1 MYMWELGVELG
12 IMLAS
17 DEMWSRVKCIML
29 NLKDLTS
36 VLKATLTENNVSGES
51 NKKHHYRKASRSS
64 VMTQELCTFSDW
76 KIVPI
81 II

>member
-1 MYMWELGVELG
+1 
-12 IMLAS
+12 
-17 DEMWSRVKCIML
+17 ML

-36 VLKATLTENNVSGES
+36 VLKATLTEKNVSGES

-76 KIVPI
+76 KTVPMI
-81 II
+81 I